1 MKVTFSAVS
10 VGSSAI
16 DFHCNIPS
24 VFHLI
29 LIAILLDAGPDWD
42 RQLKGHALGDWHSLY
57 KYLFS
62 QAQTM
67 SWAVRASLLPG
78 LFQNHN

>member
-42 RQLKGHALGDWHSLY
+42 RQLKGHALGD
-57 KYLFS
+57 
-62 QAQTM
+62 
-67 SWAVRASLLPG
+67 
-78 LFQNHN
+78 